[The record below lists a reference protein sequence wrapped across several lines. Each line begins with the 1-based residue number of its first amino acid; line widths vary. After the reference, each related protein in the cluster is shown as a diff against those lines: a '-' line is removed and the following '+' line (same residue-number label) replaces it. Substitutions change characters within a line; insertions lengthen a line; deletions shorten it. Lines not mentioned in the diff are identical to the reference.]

1 MDTTN
6 TPLTDWVRLALN
18 ERPVRVSLNE
28 LERLS
33 GVNAMTIFRIQH
45 GRTKFPRAVD
55 IERLAIALREIFG
68 ARPVA
73 FPPQITEIE
82 RPTDPLAS
90 A

>member
-45 GRTKFPRAVD
+45 GRTRFPRAVD
-55 IERLAIALREIFG
+55 IERLAIALREILG

-73 FPPQITEIE
+73 FPPQITELQRQPE
-82 RPTDPLAS
+82 SS
-90 A
+90 ATN